1 MNFWNCQRMGFV
13 IDLHK
18 ICKIKKCIYHNSI
31 YGSYLPRARTMEIGI
46 ALLGFLA
53 SSPVVA
59 ITSKP
64 TKA

>member
-1 MNFWNCQRMGFV
+1 MGFET
-13 IDLHK
+13 DLHKK
-18 ICKIKKCIYHNSI
+18 ICKIKNAFITIQY
-31 YGSYLPRARTMEIGI
+31 SYLPRERTIEMGI

>member
-1 MNFWNCQRMGFV
+1 MNFWNCRRMGFET
-13 IDLHK
+13 DLHKK
-18 ICKIKKCIYHNSI
+18 ICKIKNAFITIQY
-31 YGSYLPRARTMEIGI
+31 SYLPRERTIEMGI